1 MAYNHVRMKKNALLL
16 LIAVFQCVM
25 AFSQTLSG
33 GSSTGDLLSRLKNFH
48 DSKSEISV
56 YLDPFIEE
64 NYYKHILYNQK
75 DPGVMGYRIRIFR
88 DSGTDAKERAN
99 AVRSNF
105 LLKFE
110 EIDAELKYV
119 ENIDWVIYVGNCR
132 TRSEVLKLYNKV
144 KIDFPY
150 SFIVSQK
157 ISVSDE

>member
-1 MAYNHVRMKKNALLL
+1 MKKNALFLL
-16 LIAVFQCVM
+16 LLGFQYLM
-25 AFSQTLSG
+25 AFSQSPLSG
-33 GSSTGDLLSRLKNFH
+33 NSQSDMLGKLKGFR
-48 DSKSEISV
+48 DGKSNISI
-56 YLDPFIEE
+56 YMDPFIEE

-99 AVRSNF
+99 VVRSNF

-110 EIDAELKYV
+110 DIDAELKYV
-119 ENIDWVIYVGNCR
+119 ENIDWVVYVGNFR
-132 TRSEVLKLYNKV
+132 TRSEVLKLFNKV
-144 KIDFPY
+144 KVDFPY